1 MVGFCHGGNR
11 PASQYKHIFLLC
23 VTCQYILC
31 CVWWYWTKD
40 ITWPW
45 PWPWPWPW
53 YVDSR
58 YITVYFSPVYF
69 YTPTQNQ
76 SVPRDLWPH
85 QQITFHNL
93 SCCCCP
99 LANIWQMRPK
109 IPFLCKVCTIE
120 QLCTI
125 VYNWT
130 NDLQELCRSVLSQ
143 QDAKYVTS
151 SKISPESPISVAREQ
166 CGRWRKE
173 LSEERKTDLCRIY

>member
-1 MVGFCHGGNR
+1 MSTVD
-11 PASQYKHIFLLC
+11 IF
-23 VTCQYILC
+23 
-31 CVWWYWTKD
+31 
-40 ITWPW
+40 
-45 PWPWPWPW
+45 
-53 YVDSR
+53 
-58 YITVYFSPVYF
+58 TVFLSTVYF
-69 YTPTQNQ
+69 YTPPQNQ
-76 SVPRDLWPH
+76 SLTRDLWPH

-99 LANIWQMRPK
+99 SANIWQMRPK

-125 VYNWT
+125 E
-130 NDLQELCRSVLSQ
+130 QMLCNNCADQCFRN
-143 QDAKYVTS
+143 KMKNMS